1 MSVLATDAAAA
12 AGDDIAEMT
21 SLAIDDVAAAA
32 SMTRL
37 KRWRHAAEIDDD
49 VKPFTD

>member
-37 KRWRHAAEIDDD
+37 KR
-49 VKPFTD
+49 

>member
-1 MSVLATDAAAA
+1 MLLLLLQLAMT
-12 AGDDIAEMT
+12 AEMT
-21 SLAIDDVAAAA
+21 SLAIDDVVRLA

-49 VKPFTD
+49 VRPFTD